1 MRDDDHFYDL
11 ELYSLAKS
19 GDENAFTMLYRRHW
33 QSLFNGAYKRLQCK
47 DQSQDIVQNIFIDFW
62 ERRNSV
68 DVGNVQAYLHTAVRF
83 QVFKY
88 TARQPQNA
96 QLLNSFEAS
105 LAAAGHADDAVLEEE
120 IRTLL
125 SLWIE
130 ALPFKRRE
138 IFLQHYFEGLST
150 SEIAARLNIAQ
161 KTVQNQLNTAT
172 IELRTKFDKILCLDL
187 IAFAIFF
194 Q

>member
-1 MRDDDHFYDL
+1 MRDDDHLYDL

-19 GDENAFTMLYRRHW
+19 GDENAFTKLYRRHW

-62 ERRNSV
+62 ERRNSL

-96 QLLNSFEAS
+96 RLLHSFEAS
-105 LAAAGHADDAVLEEE
+105 LAAAGHADDAILEEE
-120 IRTLL
+120 ILTLL
-125 SLWIE
+125 SLWIN
-130 ALPFKRRE
+130 ALPLKGRE

-150 SEIAARLNIAQ
+150 SEIAARLDIAQ

-172 IELRTKFDKILCLDL
+172 AELRMKFDKILCIDL
-187 IAFAIFF
+187 VAFAIFF

>member
-1 MRDDDHFYDL
+1 MRDDDHLYDL

-19 GDENAFTMLYRRHW
+19 GDETAFTMLYRRHW

-47 DQSQDIVQNIFIDFW
+47 DQSQDIVQNVFIDFW
-62 ERRNSV
+62 ERRSSL

-96 QLLNSFEAS
+96 QLLNTFEAS
-105 LAAAGHADDAVLEEE
+105 LASGGRADDAVLEEE

-130 ALPFKRRE
+130 ALPCKRRE

-150 SEIAARLNIAQ
+150 AEIAARLNIAQ

-187 IAFAIFF
+187 IALTFFF

>member
-1 MRDDDHFYDL
+1 MRDDDHLYDL

-19 GDENAFTMLYRRHW
+19 GDESAFTMLYRRHW

-62 ERRNSV
+62 ERRNSLNV
-68 DVGNVQAYLHTAVRF
+68 CNVQAYLHTAVRF
-83 QVFKY
+83 QVFKF

-96 QLLNSFEAS
+96 QLLHNFEAS
-105 LAAAGHADDAVLEEE
+105 LAATGHADDGVLEEE
-120 IRTLL
+120 VQTLL

-130 ALPFKRRE
+130 ALPGKRRE

-150 SEIAARLNIAQ
+150 SQIAERLNITQ

-187 IAFAIFF
+187 IALSIFF

>member
-1 MRDDDHFYDL
+1 MRNDDHLYDL

-138 IFLQHYFEGLST
+138 IFLHHYFEGLST
-150 SEIAARLNIAQ
+150 SEIATRLNIAR